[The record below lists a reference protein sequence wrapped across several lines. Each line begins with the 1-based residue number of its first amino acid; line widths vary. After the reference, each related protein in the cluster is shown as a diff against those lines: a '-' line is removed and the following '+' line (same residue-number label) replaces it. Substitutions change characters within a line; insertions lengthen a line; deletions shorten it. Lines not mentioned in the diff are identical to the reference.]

1 MNGEERAREG
11 RTSTYTILQ
20 TDKEAYSVA
29 LRNTSDD
36 ACVSVC
42 AQSLPRSSLIFSE
55 TLQVITTC

>member
-1 MNGEERAREG
+1 MKKRELERDAQAHIPYSRQ
-11 RTSTYTILQ
+11 R
-20 TDKEAYSVA
+20 EAYSVA